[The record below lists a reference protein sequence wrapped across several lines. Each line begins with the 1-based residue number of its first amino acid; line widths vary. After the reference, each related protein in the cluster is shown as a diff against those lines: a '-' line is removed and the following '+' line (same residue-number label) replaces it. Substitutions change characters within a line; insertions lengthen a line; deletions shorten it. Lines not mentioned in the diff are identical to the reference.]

1 MTNIPQSLMNLR
13 CPEGIGTIDDIL
25 ESHQRYQVLLAALD
39 LGLFEFLNRK
49 GPGNRNEI
57 AEGIGINGVFSHDF
71 LNVLVEAGLITLD
84 GELYCN
90 ARAATDFLLR
100 GNPFYQGDVVRNVIR
115 HSSWSNLSAAL
126 TRNEPAQGKGSSSTG
141 PNTTFI
147 SALGQRALRGEL
159 QAVTRAISG
168 WRGFRDA
175 RRILDVG
182 GGHGLYTIALCQAN
196 PLLKGI
202 VLDQASVVDSAPH
215 YIAEHG
221 LTDRITAVTGDICSD
236 SIGSGYDIVLISH
249 LLYKFR
255 KNLAPIFETVRAS
268 LNPRGLFVSNHWFCA
283 PGCATGESAVQGLS
297 KALQSF
303 SHPLCREEEFDR
315 LFDEKG
321 FSLVTTTSAMTAFGP
336 TRLQLAER
344 RGNAQS
350 ITPFSNAG
358 E

>member
-1 MTNIPQSLMNLR
+1 MTNVPQSLMNLR
-13 CPEGIGTIDDIL
+13 CPEGIGTIDGIL
-25 ESHQRYQVLLAALD
+25 ESHQRYQALLAALD
-39 LGLFEFLNRK
+39 LGLFEFLDSK

-57 AEGIGINGVFSHDF
+57 AEGIGINSLFSHDF

-84 GELYCN
+84 GELYGN
-90 ARAATDFLLR
+90 AKAATDFLLR
-100 GNPFYQGDVVRNVIR
+100 GSPFYQGDVVRSVIR
-115 HSSWSNLSAAL
+115 HSSWSDLGAAL
-126 TRNEPAQGKGSSSTG
+126 TRSEPTQGKGSRSAGPSTA
-141 PNTTFI
+141 FI

-159 QAVTRAISG
+159 QAVTRAISN
-168 WRGFRDA
+168 WRGFREA

-202 VLDQASVVDSAPH
+202 VLDQASVVDSTTR

-221 LTDRITAVTGDICSD
+221 LTDRITAVAGDICSD

-255 KNLAPIFETVRAS
+255 NNLAPIFETVRAS
-268 LNPRGLFVSNHWFCA
+268 LNPGGLFVSNHGFSA
-283 PGCATGESAVQGLS
+283 PRCTTGESAVQGLS

-321 FSLVTTTSAMTAFGP
+321 FSIVTTTSAMTTSGP

-344 RGNAQS
+344 RGDAQPIAQS
-350 ITPFSNAG
+350 ANTG